1 MLFGIL
7 GLCPILSADAQDIGN
22 SFSEFR
28 NKMLNEFQEH
38 RKRVF
43 DNYETFLEGV
53 WRDYDTFR
61 AAPSP
66 FVKPKPAEQP
76 QVQPDSQTAP
86 ELPQPVQ
93 PEVSIIPEPQPKPEL
108 QPKPEPESPV
118 ISPTQPKIS
127 VPEVTPQI
135 DYLTFDFYGAT
146 IQIPRAYVSNPRSL
160 NGSDLATSWKELK
173 QTTAVKSATKA
184 LAAKAEAMSL
194 PDWYV
199 MELVTR
205 YAITAAGGQLTD
217 GAVLMVHHI
226 LSSMGYNVRLASSEQ
241 GLLLLT
247 GIEQMVYARTYVT
260 INDVRYYVC
269 LRDDCETLRTCD
281 LPADADL
288 GKSLDLVIHRAPLI
302 PSRMHDFS
310 VGNGRLSVSGQVDA
324 NLIEMLR
331 KYPQMPI
338 PCYAASSLQTDM
350 RRSIVGQLRNQI
362 QGMSQVDAVNALLH
376 FVQSSFEYATDDQQ
390 FGYEK
395 PFFLEELFY
404 WPKCDCEDRSV
415 LYVYLLRECLGM
427 DSHLINYPGHEC
439 AAVCLSEPLNGT
451 YYDYEG
457 CRYYISDPTYIGA
470 YTGMCMPDYRQTPPK
485 IEPWY

>member
-1 MLFGIL
+1 MERVNIRTITLAILALF
-7 GLCPILSADAQDIGN
+7 PILSVEAQEMEN
-22 SFSEFR
+22 RFSEFR
-28 NKMLNEFQEH
+28 NKMLNDFQEH

-43 DNYETFLEGV
+43 DNYESFLEGI

-76 QVQPDSQTAP
+76 QVQPDVRTVP
-86 ELPQPVQ
+86 DLPQPVQ
-93 PEVSIIPEPQPKPEL
+93 PELSTVPEPKTQPETPTF
-108 QPKPEPESPV
+108 SPN
-118 ISPTQPKIS
+118 QPKIT

-135 DYLTFDFYGAT
+135 DYLTFDFYGAKV
-146 IQIPRAYVSNPRSL
+146 QIPRASVPTPRSL
-160 NGSDLATSWKELK
+160 NGSDLAISWKELK
-173 QTTAVKSATKA
+173 QASAVKSATKA

-205 YAITAAGGQLTD
+205 YATTAAGGQLTD

-281 LPADADL
+281 LPADAEL
-288 GKSLDLVIHRAPLI
+288 GKCFDLVIRCAPII
-302 PSRMHDFS
+302 PSRMHDFT

-324 NLIEMLR
+324 NLVEMLR

-338 PCYAASSLQTDM
+338 PCYAASSLQSDM

-362 QGMSQVDAVNALLH
+362 QGMSQVDAVNALLQ

-427 DSHLINYPGHEC
+427 ESHLINYPGHEC
-439 AAVCLSEPLNGT
+439 AAVCLKEPLNGT

-457 CRYYISDPTYIGA
+457 CRFYISDPTYIGA
-470 YTGMCMPDYRQTPPK
+470 YTGMCMPDYQQTPPK